1 MDKKLKFGVVGLGA
15 RCSGLLN
22 TLMRVEKAEIVVVCG
37 MRYVRG

>member
-15 RCSGLLN
+15 RGSGLLN
-22 TLMRVEKAEIVVVCG
+22 TLMCVEKASG

>member
-15 RCSGLLN
+15 RGSGLLKYAYACGKGGN
-22 TLMRVEKAEIVVVCG
+22 RSG